1 MWMFRMDN
9 ITIANFFH
17 EIADILELKGEDPFR
32 IGAYQR
38 AAQTIESLTQNLEDI
53 SKEGKLREIPG
64 IGESI
69 AQKIEEILKTG
80 KLKFLEDLRK
90 TISPGL
96 VTMLG
101 IPGLGPKTILKL
113 NKKFGIETLEDLEKL
128 LPLHKIC
135 KLEGFGEKSEEN
147 IKKGLE
153 QFKRHKERSLLGK
166 VEPQG
171 AAIVE
176 VLKKVDGVDR
186 VDLGGSIRRMKETIG
201 DIDLL
206 CTSTK
211 PKKVIEAFCSLPQVK
226 EVRAKGTTKAV
237 VILKTGL
244 EADLRVVEPEAYGA
258 ALHYFTGNKEHNIR
272 IRTLG
277 VKRGLK
283 INEYGIFRI
292 GGQSQSKRTSTIW
305 DCPRMVRI
313 GGRTEEEVFK
323 AVGLPYI
330 EPELRENRGEIEA
343 GFAGKLPH
351 LIELSDI
358 KGDLHVHTNYS
369 DGREGI
375 EEIAEAAIK
384 KGYQYIAITD
394 HTKTVGITGG
404 MDEKKILKQMKEID
418 GLNSKFEIRYSP
430 NSKFT
435 ILKGVECD
443 IKSDGTLDL
452 PDKILEKLDVVV
464 AAIHSKF
471 GMDQTERLIKTCQNP
486 HVDIIAHPT
495 GRKLG
500 ERDPYQVDLDK
511 VMDVCKKTNT
521 FLELNAFWDRLDL
534 NDVNCRKAKEKG
546 VKIAIGTD
554 THHLLEMDVI
564 KFGLA
569 TARRGWLEKND
580 VINTLPVEKLFS

>member
-1 MWMFRMDN
+1 MFRMDN

-53 SKEGKLREIPG
+53 SREGKLKEVPG

-101 IPGLGPKTILKL
+101 IPGLGPKTIMKL

-147 IKKGLE
+147 IKKGIEL
-153 QFKRHKERSLLGK
+153 FKRHKERSLLGK
-166 VEPQG
+166 VYPQG
-171 AAIVE
+171 MAIVE
-176 VLKKVDGVDR
+176 ILKKVDGVDR

-206 CTSTK
+206 CTATK
-211 PKKVIEAFCSLPQVK
+211 PKKVIDVFCNMPQVAQIK
-226 EVRAKGTTKAV
+226 AKGITKAV

-244 EADLRVVEPEAYGA
+244 EADLRVVKPEAYGA

-277 VKRGLK
+277 IKRGLK
-283 INEYGIFRI
+283 INEYGVFEVR
-292 GGQSQSKRTSTIW
+292 KNNLE
-305 DCPRMVRI
+305 VRI
-313 GGRTEEEVFK
+313 GGRTEEEVFRS
-323 AVGLPYI
+323 VGLPYI

-343 GFAGKLPH
+343 GFTGKLPQ

-369 DGREGI
+369 DGHQSI

-418 GLNSKFEIRYSP
+418 TLNKKMPKNFR
-430 NSKFT
+430 

-443 IKSDGTLDL
+443 VKSDGTLDL
-452 PDKILEKLDVVV
+452 PDKILEKLDVVL
-464 AAIHSKF
+464 AAIHSKL
-471 GMDQTERLIKTCQNP
+471 GMDQTERLIKACRNP

-521 FLELNAFWDRLDL
+521 LLELNSFWDRLDL

-546 VKIAIGTD
+546 VKISIGTD

-564 KFGLA
+564 KFGVA

-580 VINTLPVEKLFS
+580 VINTLPLTFLKNEFITSHP